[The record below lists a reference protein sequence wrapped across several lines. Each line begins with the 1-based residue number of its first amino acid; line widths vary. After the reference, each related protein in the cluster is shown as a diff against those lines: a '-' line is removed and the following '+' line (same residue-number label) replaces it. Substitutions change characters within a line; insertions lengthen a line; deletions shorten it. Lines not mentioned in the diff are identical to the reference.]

1 MWLNVSETQRLN
13 LSTFSLAKR
22 VGYPIPWV
30 LDKELG
36 FVTPVV
42 SFLQEAHHSRV
53 RVSTFHLKAERHT
66 HSLWKKCGMNKG
78 KAKNNP
84 RYKSKLNLAKF
95 TCLIRKCLTRDSDL
109 MWSPY
114 PSRRFRRRI
123 CLLFWFC
130 RTVQQEC
137 TRTWVPRVHRVQWP
151 PANLQQWIPH
161 RLDDD
166 TGRPV
171 CVHSK
176 NKTIQEPFDHLNHF
190 RGMAVSG
197 L

>member
-1 MWLNVSETQRLN
+1 MWLNVSESQILH
-13 LSTFSLAKR
+13 LSTFSFANR

-36 FVTPVV
+36 FATPVI
-42 SFLQEAHHSRV
+42 SFLQEAHQSRV
-53 RVSTFHLKAERHT
+53 RDSTFHLKAEREKQ
-66 HSLWKKCGMNKG
+66 SLKKCGMNKR

-84 RYKSKLNLAKF
+84 RYKSKLNLHKF
-95 TCLIRKCLTRDSDL
+95 TCLILKCLTWDSDL

-137 TRTWVPRVHRVQWP
+137 TRTWVPRGHRVQWP
-151 PANLQQWIPH
+151 PANLQQ
-161 RLDDD
+161 
-166 TGRPV
+166 
-171 CVHSK
+171 
-176 NKTIQEPFDHLNHF
+176 
-190 RGMAVSG
+190 
-197 L
+197 